1 MNDELKNQESC
12 ELFHKHLTRQRIK
25 LLRHLAEKLDNENDV
40 TADAVPHNLAL
51 IAVMD
56 MLVGEIK
63 WNSNARLN
71 AICNKELNKK

>member
-1 MNDELKNQESC
+1 MNEELTTKESC
-12 ELFHKHLTRQRIK
+12 ELFYKHLTRQRIN

-40 TADAVPHNLAL
+40 TEDAVPHNLAL
-51 IAVMD
+51 ISVMN

-71 AICNKELNKK
+71 DICNKELNKK